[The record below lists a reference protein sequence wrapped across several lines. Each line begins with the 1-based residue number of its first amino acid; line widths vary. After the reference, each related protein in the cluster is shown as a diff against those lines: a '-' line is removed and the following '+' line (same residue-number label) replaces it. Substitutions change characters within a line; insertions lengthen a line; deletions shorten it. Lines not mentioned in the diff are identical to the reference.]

1 MKTCFFLKRFNLFYS
16 ELSKYSE
23 TLKKTKTKKAKPKR
37 TNTKAVSKDDCFV
50 TKVSGDKI

>member
-1 MKTCFFLKRFNLFYS
+1 MKTCFFLKKFNLFYS

-37 TNTKAVSKDDCFV
+37 TNTKVVSKDVCFV
-50 TKVSGDKI
+50 TSVSGDNI